1 MVSFLISAIKIIFLL
16 GFLIFIHE
24 SGHFLIAKA
33 CKIRVKEFAIGFGP
47 TIWKKKG
54 KETKYALRLIPL
66 GGFVNMLGEEERSN
80 EEGSFST
87 ASIPKRIAVVLAGGI
102 VNIIFG
108 LLVYFVLVA
117 SSGNYISTT
126 VDSTV
131 TGYSAEQ
138 AGIKQGDQILKIN
151 NKRVRLK
158 SQIDEQIQ
166 SSNGN
171 KIVATIKRNNEIK
184 KIELRPTEES
194 KKNIGIYLG
203 ATDSNLT
210 SEIKGIYPGGP
221 AEVAGI
227 KEGDIIV
234 RIDGT
239 ECKNDPYKVVEL
251 ISISQNEKMN
261 VEIERKGKIIE
272 LEVTPIIQKTY
283 KLGVTF
289 ALSDETFISNAYYGF
304 WDTIDFSVSIID
316 NIKMLFKGNVGI
328 DQLTGPI
335 GISEAVSKTQGIMEF
350 AYMLALISLSL
361 GVRNL
366 LPFPPL
372 DGGKVLILIIEAIR
386 RKPMKEN
393 IEIGIQMAGFC
404 ILIGLS
410 IFVTYNDILRIF

>member
-1 MVSFLISAIKIIFLL
+1 MISFLISAIKIIFLL

-47 TIWKKKG
+47 TIWKKQG

-361 GVRNL
+361 GVTNL

>member
-1 MVSFLISAIKIIFLL
+1 MISFLISAIKIIFLL

-47 TIWKKKG
+47 TIWKKQG

-261 VEIERKGKIIE
+261 VEIERKGEIIE

-361 GVRNL
+361 GVTNL